1 MTMGTWAWYSGV
13 SHQPG
18 SGLPQERLEVSSGHQ
33 FQQNEPGHG
42 LQTDSYT
49 THNVLVAEL
58 TAGAETQQGK
68 EKCIRNG
75 FVGLVWQ
82 TEFCSP
88 FFTLQHWVKHWNAI
102 CSPLMKDKLIF
113 NGGVRRRSWGVW
125 QTEERSCSIVWY
137 GESLARWQKGEQI
150 AAAVW
155 VVFLYLLDSVQTSHR
170 DHWCSLDGYQWC
182 TGQF

>member
-1 MTMGTWAWYSGV
+1 MRRTVWLLGEKKVKHFAMTMGTWAWCSGV

-113 NGGVRRRSWGVW
+113 MVECGGGVEGSDRLRR
-125 QTEERSCSIVWY
+125 E
-137 GESLARWQKGEQI
+137 
-150 AAAVW
+150 AAP
-155 VVFLYLLDSVQTSHR
+155 
-170 DHWCSLDGYQWC
+170 
-182 TGQF
+182 